1 MAIGYILLLLV
12 TLILFLAL
20 FPDRHRI
27 ARKFKRVI
35 SFKEV
40 TFIHKKLDEL
50 EYSSTEEEIKKKID
64 LKVYSLK
71 SDYTKE
77 EMEYDVMTP
86 VGLHKQDVKRVL
98 ILLHGIRDSKE
109 NWRSK
114 AKILENYLDLFENK
128 QVEEMVFVAPGSGF
142 NGESFYT
149 NFYHLKEFRYEEY
162 FSKEFIPLLKNRYPK
177 AKFGI
182 VGFSMGGYGA
192 YKLGLKNSENF
203 SVVGSIS
210 GAVSLVRM
218 ILNRRVFR
226 IFKYIYIPKFLFNSF
241 DQQHFMRVFGPQG
254 GHILREDPYS
264 IMKVMERDKILKLK
278 FYASVGSEDKKP
290 YLMVQQ
296 WLDVVGRMKKLKLD
310 FKAYVYKDEVHTW
323 EYVSKDLRNFLR
335 FFYNNT
341 KE

>member
-1 MAIGYILLLLV
+1 MATGYILLLLAI
-12 TLILFLAL
+12 LILLLAL

-40 TFIHKKLDEL
+40 TFIHEALVAL
-50 EYSSTEEEIKKKID
+50 EYFPTGEEIKKKID
-64 LKVYSLK
+64 IKSYSLK

-86 VGLHKQDVKRVL
+86 IGLHHHEVKRVL
-98 ILLHGIRDSKE
+98 ILLHGLRDRKE
-109 NWRSK
+109 DWRDRGK
-114 AKILENYLDLFENK
+114 LLENYLYLIQNN
-128 QVEEMVFVAPGSGF
+128 QVGEMVFVAPNSGF

-149 NFYHLKEFRYEEY
+149 NFYHLKDFRYEEY
-162 FSKEFIPLLKNRYPK
+162 FSKEFLPMLKKKYPG

-192 YKLGLKNSENF
+192 YKLGLKNSDYF

-210 GAVSLVRM
+210 GAISLVRM

-226 IFKYIYIPKFLFNSF
+226 IFKYMYIPKILFNSF

-254 GHILREDPYS
+254 AHILREDPYS
-264 IMKVMERDKILKLK
+264 ILKVMERKKILKLK

-296 WLDVVGRMKKLKLD
+296 WLDIVGRMKRLELD
-310 FKAYVYKDEVHTW
+310 FKAYVYRDEVHTW

-335 FFYNNT
+335 FFYKNT
-341 KE
+341 K